1 MRAHKS
7 WDQITLG
14 SQVSVRDVSFTSSSS
29 LSDGCI
35 HSDSVLAYETTHYSL
50 SSSGM
55 VYFYALLTIV
65 KSESGLEAIHILPIG
80 LELKEHCA
88 RVHQNRRAQH
98 VPRAKMN
105 NVDLCASV

>member
-14 SQVSVRDVSFTSSSS
+14 SQVSVCDVSFTSSSS

>member
-50 SSSGM
+50 SSGM
-55 VYFYALLTIV
+55 VHFYALLTIV

-88 RVHQNRRAQH
+88 RVHQNRRA
-98 VPRAKMN
+98 
-105 NVDLCASV
+105 